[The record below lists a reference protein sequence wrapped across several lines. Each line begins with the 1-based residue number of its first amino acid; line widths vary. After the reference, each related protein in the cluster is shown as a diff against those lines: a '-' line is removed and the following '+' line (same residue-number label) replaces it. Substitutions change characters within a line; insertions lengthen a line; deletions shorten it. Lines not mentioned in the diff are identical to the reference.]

1 MKQVGKWA
9 DMMNRRCDSFAQDKA
24 EARVRQMEVR
34 AEEQRKAKQAAD
46 SEWRKQQRLRELQ
59 RAEVHGHQ
67 HACISLK
74 RK

>member
-9 DMMNRRCDSFAQDKA
+9 DMMNRKCNSFAQDKA

-46 SEWRKQQRLRELQ
+46 LEWRKQQRLRELQ
-59 RAEVHGHQ
+59 RAEVHDPNTH
-67 HACISLK
+67 CISS
-74 RK
+74 RN